1 MTIHDIVVSCGSIT
15 ANTRIVICD
24 CMGEVKWQHKFKKL
38 TSDYENLKIKF
49 FTVGV
54 IYSSYKGAEIYFK
67 FYV

>member
-38 TSDYENLKIKF
+38 TSDYEYLKINF
-49 FTVGV
+49 
-54 IYSSYKGAEIYFK
+54 YSRCNLLFL
-67 FYV
+67 